1 MKEDLR
7 IPTVAIAA
15 EVLLESGEKLAGQVF
30 LPLLASRH
38 SGRPRPDE
46 WINQPTGFFPFLPEG
61 RPHAV
66 VLNKDTVQFISMP
79 LTPEVSLE
87 EASTGFTSFVELRL
101 GEIVL
106 QGTLLIDMPAE
117 RTRVL
122 DYLNGEELFIP
133 VWGTDTYHLVRKRCI
148 TMVTEREEY

>member
-15 EVLLESGEKLAGQVF
+15 EVLLQSGEKLAGQVF

-46 WINQPTGFFPFLPEG
+46 WVNQPTGFFPFLPEG

-66 VLNKDTVQFISMP
+66 ILNKDTVQIISMD
-79 LTPEVSLE
+79 LSPELSVE
-87 EASTGFTSFVELRL
+87 DASTGFTSRVALRL
-101 GEIVL
+101 GEKVL
-106 QGTLLIDMPAE
+106 EGTLLIDMPAE

-122 DYLNGEELFIP
+122 DYLNHGEHFIP
-133 VWGTDTYHLVRKRCI
+133 LWGTDAYHLVRKSCI
-148 TMVTEREEY
+148 TMITEKEEN